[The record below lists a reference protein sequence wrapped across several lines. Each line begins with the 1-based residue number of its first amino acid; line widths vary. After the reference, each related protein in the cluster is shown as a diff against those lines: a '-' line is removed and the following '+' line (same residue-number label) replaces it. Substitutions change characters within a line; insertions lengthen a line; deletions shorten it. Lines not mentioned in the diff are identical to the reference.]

1 MESLCAWFG
10 ARGTS
15 SATDCFGA
23 GGARDPPNPKMVG
36 RLGCPGGLPKV
47 QPSTP
52 DVLKVSLH
60 GLGAVGPLL
69 RLPVWSAHTKR
80 APAATCGALYCSE
93 MTGARED
100 TGDPDLRIRRCRAS
114 SRGLQSLGAFEH
126 MVLFQRARK
135 NGSNKGTFR
144 DLSGTNPK

>member
-1 MESLCAWFG
+1 MESQRAWFG

-15 SATDCFGA
+15 SATACFGA
-23 GGARDPPNPKMVG
+23 GGARNPPNPKKVG
-36 RLGCPGGLPKV
+36 RLGGPGGLPKV
-47 QPSTP
+47 QPATP
-52 DVLKVSLH
+52 DVLKVSRH

-69 RLPVWSAHTKR
+69 RQPVWSAHTKR
-80 APAATCGALYCSE
+80 APAAYCGAHYCGE
-93 MTGARED
+93 VTGARED
-100 TGDPDLRIRRCRAS
+100 TGGPDFRIRQCLAS

-144 DLSGTNPK
+144 DLGGTNPK